1 MYNKMKKCIKCK
13 KEQEL
18 TKYAKDSSRK
28 DRLAT
33 QCRECYHLHNKKRN
47 LLPKNRLRSIITVRL
62 NLNKR
67 LGLYTRGKTY
77 KEELGCELSEW
88 QLYLEKQ
95 WYGEMDWNNFGT
107 HWQIHHIEPLNLN
120 QNFHYTNTQ
129 PLTKEDHRE
138 LHSKYGY

>member
-1 MYNKMKKCIKCK
+1 MKKCTTCK
-13 KEQEL
+13 KEQLL
-18 TKYAKDSSRK
+18 TDFHKDSSRK
-28 DRLAT
+28 SGLT
-33 QCRECYHLHNKKRN
+33 NKCKKCSYLWDKERN

-95 WYGEMDWNNFGT
+95 WYGEMDWSNFGE
-107 HWQIHHIEPLNLN
+107 HWQIHHKEPLNIN
-120 QNFHYTNTQ
+120 QNFHYTNTE